1 MLTWNPGQY
10 LKFSQE
16 RTQPAIDLAARI
28 PLDKPAKILD
38 IGCGPGNSTEVLQ
51 RRFPDSFILGID
63 SSAEMIETAKKEHP
77 NLAFQQCDI
86 TCQLDQLSEDFDL
99 AFSNACLQWV
109 PHHPLLLPRLL
120 KLLVPGGILAVQIPM
135 NQKEPIHRI
144 LEDLAFQPEWK
155 EKGLSSRLFYTLSQ
169 EEYFDL
175 LSNQN
180 AFLAMWQTTY
190 IHVLDSHE
198 DILEWY
204 RGTGLR
210 PYLNALSPQEQPAFL
225 AQVMKRVQQAY
236 PLQTN
241 GQILFPFPRFFF
253 MAKKN

>member
-63 SSAEMIETAKKEHP
+63 SSAEMMETAKKEHP

-144 LEDLAFQPEWK
+144 LEDLAFEPEWK

-204 RGTGLR
+204 R
-210 PYLNALSPQEQPAFL
+210 ALDYALISTPFLSRNNPAFL
-225 AQVMKRVQQAY
+225 AQVMERVQQAY
-236 PLQTN
+236 PLQAN